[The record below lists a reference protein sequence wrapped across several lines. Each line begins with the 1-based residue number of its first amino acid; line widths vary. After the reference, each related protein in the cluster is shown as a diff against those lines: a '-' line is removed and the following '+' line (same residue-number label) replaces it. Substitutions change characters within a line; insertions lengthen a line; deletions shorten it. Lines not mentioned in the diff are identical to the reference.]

1 MVKWRSLPSHVT
13 SLLPGSWACQWL
25 GSQRNVQESISWEW
39 KWNMISRKDKRLLRW
54 TLNRVFHR
62 RVDIFNCFRF
72 TWIWITLIF
81 QFNTKQWMTFKIVQL
96 HKECPISTEYSDK
109 ATNTAQIFSPKINYS
124 DIFSGQKGRLWYI
137 WSLWCGKC
145 LKTKMSLW
153 FVMEIIGKFK
163 EDLTFEENEE
173 AKVCWRGESGIRMRG
188 KRDKRGRS

>member
-1 MVKWRSLPSHVT
+1 MWPPCCQAAGHGNDWDPKEMSKKAFLENESEIWVLEKTKDCSVELLTVYFTDVLTFLIVLDSRGFGLRSSF
-13 SLLPGSWACQWL
+13 SLTQ
-25 GSQRNVQESISWEW
+25 
-39 KWNMISRKDKRLLRW
+39 
-54 TLNRVFHR
+54 
-62 RVDIFNCFRF
+62 
-72 TWIWITLIF
+72 
-81 QFNTKQWMTFKIVQL
+81 QWMTFKIVQL
-96 HKECPISTEYSDK
+96 HKECPISTGYSDK

-163 EDLTFEENEE
+163 EDLTFEEDEE
-173 AKVCWRGESGIRMRG
+173 EKVCWRGESGIKMRG